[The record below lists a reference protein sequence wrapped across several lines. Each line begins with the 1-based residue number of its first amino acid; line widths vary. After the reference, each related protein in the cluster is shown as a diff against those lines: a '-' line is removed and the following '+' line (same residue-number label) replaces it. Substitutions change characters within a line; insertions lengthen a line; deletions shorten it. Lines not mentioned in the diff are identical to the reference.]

1 MMVVLL
7 GLGAKTRVQAKTH
20 SVPEVEK
27 RLAEMD
33 KILASDPKN
42 IRALEIKI
50 SGLSILGRTREA
62 EDICDY
68 ALKLR
73 ADRGFLWFF
82 KGYCKSKNGD
92 WKESIPFFEKGY
104 KYGNVSSLGLMALSL
119 RKLKRNSEC
128 IEFTTKY
135 LKQYPGMYELYYNR
149 GLAKLELHASKD
161 SVCDDLR
168 KAAELD
174 DSVSEEY
181 RSTCLNG
188 SAP

>member
-1 MMVVLL
+1 MVVLL
-7 GLGAKTRVQAKTH
+7 GLGAKTGVQAKTH
-20 SVPEVEK
+20 SVSEVET

-104 KYGNVSSLGLMALSL
+104 KYGNVASLGMTAFGL

-135 LKQYPGMYELYYNR
+135 IVQYPSMYELYYNR
-149 GLAKLELHASKD
+149 GLARKELNESPELVCADLKKAS
-161 SVCDDLR
+161 
-168 KAAELD
+168 ELNELA
-174 DSVSEEY
+174 SNTY
-181 RSTCLNG
+181 RASCLDGNV
-188 SAP
+188 P